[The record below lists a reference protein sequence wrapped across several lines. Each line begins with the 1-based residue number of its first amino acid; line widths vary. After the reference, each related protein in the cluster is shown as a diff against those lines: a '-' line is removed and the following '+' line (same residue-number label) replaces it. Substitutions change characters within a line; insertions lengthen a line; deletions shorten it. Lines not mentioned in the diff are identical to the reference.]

1 MMSLM
6 LLAAAAAAASPVPPI
21 DYRNPATWLCRPG
34 RADVCAGDMATTTVT
49 PDGKTSVQP
58 NRSRRGMPRADCF
71 YAYPTT
77 SMDPTPHSDMSP
89 DKAELGMA
97 TAQAGAL
104 RDMCRVFAPIYRQ
117 VTLPALRAAMGKGMR
132 LPDSA
137 FELPYQDIR
146 AAFRDYLA
154 RDNHGRPFVLIGHSQ
169 GSAMLKRLLIEE
181 IDGKPVQRRLL
192 SAILPGVS
200 VMVPHGKDVGGDL
213 KAVPLCRAET
223 QTGCVV
229 TWASYRDTN
238 PPPANALFGRAPLI
252 GRSAA
257 ELEAGC
263 TNPAKLAGGGAPLD
277 PILGFP
283 WWKGGVAQFE
293 RPAAWAAKGKPV
305 TTRFVR
311 TPGLLSGECVTRA
324 GFRWLAVH
332 VTPGAAADLDDA
344 VIGAVAV
351 GDGDYPDWGFHVV
364 DLAIVEGNLIRLVGR
379 QSDAWYKRRQSLP

>member
-1 MMSLM
+1 MIPFTLL
-6 LLAAAAAAASPVPPI
+6 LLAAAPPADTPN
-21 DYRNPATWLCRPG
+21 DYRRPETWLCRPG
-34 RADVCAGDMATTTVT
+34 RADVCAGDMATTIVAT
-49 PDGKTSVQP
+49 DGTTRIKP
-58 NRSRRGMPRADCF
+58 NRPRPTPRADCF

-97 TAQAGAL
+97 TAQVGVL
-104 RDMCRVFAPIYRQ
+104 RDVCRIFAPIYRQ
-117 VTLPALRAAMGKGMR
+117 VTLPALRVAMGKGVR
-132 LPDSA
+132 LSEGVFD
-137 FELPYQDIR
+137 LPYADIR

-154 RDNHGRPFVLIGHSQ
+154 HDNRGRPFVLIGHSQ
-169 GSAMLKRLLIEE
+169 GSAMLKRLVMEE
-181 IDGKPVQRRLL
+181 IDGKPLQRRML

-200 VMVPHGKDVGGDL
+200 VMVPHGKTVGGDL
-213 KAVPLCRAET
+213 KAVSLCRAET

-238 PPPANALFGRAPLI
+238 PPPANGLFGRAPLI
-252 GRSAA
+252 AASAA
-257 ELEAGC
+257 GLEAGC

-293 RPAAWAAKGKPV
+293 KPAVWAAGGKPV

-311 TPGLLSGECVTRA
+311 TPGLLSGECVTRG
-324 GFRWLAVH
+324 GFSWLAVH

-344 VIGAVAV
+344 TIGPAAV
-351 GDGDYPDWGFHVV
+351 GDTDYPDWGFHVV
-364 DLAIVEGNLIRLVGR
+364 DLAIVEGDLIRLVGR
-379 QSDAWYKRRQSLP
+379 ESNAWYKRRLSLP